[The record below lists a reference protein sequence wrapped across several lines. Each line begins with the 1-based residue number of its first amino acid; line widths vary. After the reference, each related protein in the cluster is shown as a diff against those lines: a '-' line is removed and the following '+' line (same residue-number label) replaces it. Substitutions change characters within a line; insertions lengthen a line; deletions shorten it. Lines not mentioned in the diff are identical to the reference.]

1 MTAADTLTGTS
12 EASSTDTSGEMGEKI
27 TVAVL
32 DFENNTSG
40 ARKEDLAGLQTG
52 LTDMCITK
60 LLNIKAFTVIERTR
74 LAAAA
79 NYRVDETFNPMSLF
93 V

>member
-1 MTAADTLTGTS
+1 MRRLL
-12 EASSTDTSGEMGEKI
+12 
-27 TVAVL
+27 AVL